1 MAKKEA
7 PRVDVFIANYVKHKN
22 ATQAAI
28 EAGYSE
34 KTAYSQGGR
43 LLKNVEVRQKIDAAM
58 QEKQEKTQW
67 DALRVVKEL
76 EDIARLAKNEGQ
88 FSAAVNAIKTI
99 IDVNGIEAP
108 KSLNLNHKTE
118 NIDDK
123 TLANKIALVLQSAVK
138 K

>member
-1 MAKKEA
+1 M
-7 PRVDVFIANYVKHKN
+7 
-22 ATQAAI
+22 
-28 EAGYSE
+28 
-34 KTAYSQGGR
+34 
-43 LLKNVEVRQKIDAAM
+43 L
-58 QEKQEKTQW
+58 EKQEKTQW

-76 EDIARLAKNEGQ
+76 EDIARLAKNDGQ